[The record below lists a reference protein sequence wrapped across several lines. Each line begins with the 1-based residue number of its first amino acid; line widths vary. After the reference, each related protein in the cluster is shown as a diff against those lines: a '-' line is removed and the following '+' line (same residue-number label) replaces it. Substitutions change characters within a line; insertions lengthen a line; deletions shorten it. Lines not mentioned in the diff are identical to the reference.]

1 MRDSGD
7 HPVYDV
13 RPGKVHMVSGS
24 IPDYRLDAFKVLE
37 EKLAQKKFLTEY
49 TLIILATIGAFGVA
63 RYVEGVLVMLLFELG
78 MMFEAYS
85 TDQRQSV
92 PSKN

>member
-24 IPDYRLDAFKVLE
+24 IPDYSFDAFKVLE

-49 TLIILATIGAFGVA
+49 TLIILATIGAFGRGEICRGRTCYA
-63 RYVEGVLVMLLFELG
+63 LI
-78 MMFEAYS
+78 
-85 TDQRQSV
+85 
-92 PSKN
+92 